1 MPPWLV
7 WSKTVTLR
15 LEGPEGAG
23 RRTGGECTVERG
35 VHRRMAWGRAG
46 PRRVRAMRPVWGGLA
61 GGQWGSRARRE
72 GAGQSGPC
80 QARAFALGVRSGPAG
95 AEAAGIVFWRSLLL
109 ASRHVGARAGLSRA
123 APWDCQD
130 APRRGCS
137 ASGILG
143 VALAATLLERRE
155 RGRETI
161 MTRDR
166 VAPLLPGG
174 LHGARRPAAPV
185 PAVQSQ
191 TRGWGRPRVTGLK
204 GQCLRRLS
212 QQPRPDRRPPG
223 AGRGPAEG
231 TGGALSR

>member
-7 WSKTVTLR
+7 RSKTVTLR
-15 LEGPEGAG
+15 LEGLEGAG
-23 RRTGGECTVERG
+23 CRTGGECTVERG
-35 VHRRMAWGRAG
+35 VHCRMAWGRAG

-185 PAVQSQ
+185 PAAQSQ
-191 TRGWGRPRVTGLK
+191 TRGWGRPRVTGLT

-231 TGGALSR
+231 MGGALSR

>member
-1 MPPWLV
+1 MKLSLVLQSARKGSGRAERDTGEEFCYGTRSGITGEAAVPPWLV

-35 VHRRMAWGRAG
+35 VHCRMAWGRAG

-109 ASRHVGARAGLSRA
+109 ASRHVGAWAGLSRA
-123 APWDCQD
+123 AP
-130 APRRGCS
+130 
-137 ASGILG
+137 
-143 VALAATLLERRE
+143 
-155 RGRETI
+155 
-161 MTRDR
+161 
-166 VAPLLPGG
+166 
-174 LHGARRPAAPV
+174 
-185 PAVQSQ
+185 
-191 TRGWGRPRVTGLK
+191 
-204 GQCLRRLS
+204 
-212 QQPRPDRRPPG
+212 
-223 AGRGPAEG
+223 
-231 TGGALSR
+231 